1 VQGDGGNTA
10 ISATPGDSGW
20 QGGEQESS
28 IIFIF

>member
-20 QGGEQESS
+20 QGGEYKKQA
-28 IIFIF
+28 